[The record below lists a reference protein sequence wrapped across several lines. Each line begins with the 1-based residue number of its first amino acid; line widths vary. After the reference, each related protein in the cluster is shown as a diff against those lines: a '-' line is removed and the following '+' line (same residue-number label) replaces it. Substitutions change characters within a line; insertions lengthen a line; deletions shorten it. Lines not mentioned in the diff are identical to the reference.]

1 MRRVFKMNTFANLY
15 FKVPRRLRFFIIFA
29 FLIVAAYL
37 FFYLLAVN
45 SKIKEV
51 PDEFLKARQEASIIA
66 QDIIGFS
73 NQTANNISKISELD
87 KEAKYEDAL
96 NLIAG
101 EVDHNRQAR
110 EKAISLSA
118 QLEKMA
124 KNISGIEPPEAA
136 QIALQAISSETALI
150 SRLISY
156 NDYLVQFLEVLRQK
170 FSEDKNTNGRIA
182 ELVGKINEETKAIN
196 DLDENFN
203 QLMVEFDKLR

>member
-1 MRRVFKMNTFANLY
+1 M
-15 FKVPRRLRFFIIFA
+15 
-29 FLIVAAYL
+29 
-37 FFYLLAVN
+37 
-45 SKIKEV
+45 

>member
-1 MRRVFKMNTFANLY
+1 MNIIASLY

-29 FLIVAAYL
+29 ILIIAIYL
-37 FFYLLAVN
+37 FFYLLAAN
-45 SKIKEV
+45 SNVKKV
-51 PDEFLKARQEASIIA
+51 PDEFLKARQEASLIA
-66 QDIIGFS
+66 LDIISFS

-87 KEAKYEDAL
+87 KESKYEDAL
-96 NLIAG
+96 NLIAQ
-101 EVDHNRQAR
+101 EIDHNRQAR
-110 EKAISLSA
+110 EGAIKLSA

-136 QIALQAISSETALI
+136 QIALQAVGSETALI

-196 DLDENFN
+196 DLDKNFN
-203 QLMVEFDKLR
+203 QLMSKFDKLR